1 MYKVHYSCGKEFIK
15 RGSDL
20 RNNITL
26 SCGHITSKGEYQIHN
41 FLKEHN
47 IVFISQWN
55 NNNKMLLSSGYPCRF
70 DFAIF
75 YSSIEEKPLFL
86 LEYNGLQHYK
96 AQESGWNT
104 TETSSTPSS
113 AMLKKPNSVKKR
125 VFLWKLFPILISIK

>member
-1 MYKVHYSCGKEFIK
+1 MYKVHCSCGKEFIK

-55 NNNKMLLSSGYPCRF
+55 NNNKMLLSSGYPCHF

-96 AQESGWNT
+96 A
-104 TETSSTPSS
+104 
-113 AMLKKPNSVKKR
+113 
-125 VFLWKLFPILISIK
+125 